1 MLLIRTVTVFV
12 VAFSACFG
20 QTSSPGLLGLLTPD
34 EFRGAGL
41 NKLTPGELQSLNVA
55 LIRLFVEIGKETPT
69 NSRLLSENRAGS
81 TTEFFDSKGAAIAYF
96 EDDDTLY
103 LWSGEPVAY
112 MVDDS
117 LFGFNGNHLGWRK
130 DGVIYD
136 HDGYVVAAISSRFKA
151 PVAVSPLKALKEL
164 KPLKTL
170 KELKPLKP
178 IFVSSW
184 SENPTRSFFLQGIQ

>member
-1 MLLIRTVTVFV
+1 MSPIRTVAVFV
-12 VAFSACFG
+12 VSLSACFG
-20 QTSSPGLLGLLTPD
+20 QTSSPGLLGLLTPA

-41 NKLTPGELQSLNVA
+41 SKLTPAELQSLNAA
-55 LIRLFVEIGKETPT
+55 LIRVFAEIGSETPT
-69 NSRLLSENRAGS
+69 SSRPLSESRAGS

-96 EDDDTLY
+96 DDDDTLY

-112 MVDDS
+112 MDEDS

-136 HDGYVVAAISSRFKA
+136 HDGYVVAAISSRFKT
-151 PVAVSPLKALKEL
+151 PVAVAPLKALKEL
-164 KPLKTL
+164 KPLKSL

-184 SENPTRSFFLQGIQ
+184 SDNPARSFFLQGLH